1 MVRSS
6 FRDMLRLLR
15 RANGW
20 AQREVAERLHI
31 NRSTYAYYETGRT
44 RPEYET
50 LVNIAKLH
58 GVSVDFLLGKDTPAT
73 SIEKAFFLRFLSLP
87 EEEQARLLR
96 HLEDLADSAEMT

>member
-1 MVRSS
+1 MKNT

-20 AQREVAERLHI
+20 SQREVAERLHV
-31 NRSTYAYYETGRT
+31 NRSTYAYYETGKS
-44 RPEYET
+44 RPGYET
-50 LVNIAKLH
+50 LMSIAKLY
-58 GVSVDFLLGKDTPAT
+58 GVSVDFLLGKDTPTT

-87 EEEQARLLR
+87 EEDQARLLR